1 MKKLLCRN
9 KVKTLGKGLVAAL
22 LLTGLVAMFG
32 CSMVQDAFVPCNIE
46 QEAIVYS
53 GQKPTSWVPWTTL
66 YDGNR
71 ILEWIDFNHLQ
82 YQLACNR
89 MKEDDKLVHGKI
101 VGRLTVSIDQSTSF
115 KSKVFSPTGAIG
127 MAFPALF
134 AGTFGALFI
143 NTPKKKKVV

>member
-1 MKKLLCRN
+1 MKKF
-9 KVKTLGKGLVAAL
+9 GKGLVAML

-32 CSMVQDAFVPCNIE
+32 CALVQDALVPCNIE

-71 ILEWIDFNHLQ
+71 ILEWIEFNHLQ
-82 YQLACNR
+82 YQLACDR
-89 MKEDDKLVHGKI
+89 MKEDDKLMHGKI
-101 VGRLTVSIDQSTSF
+101 VGRLSVSINQSTQF
-115 KSKVFSPTGAIG
+115 KSKVFSSTGVIG
-127 MAFPALF
+127 MAFPALA

-143 NTPKKKKVV
+143 NTGKKKKVV